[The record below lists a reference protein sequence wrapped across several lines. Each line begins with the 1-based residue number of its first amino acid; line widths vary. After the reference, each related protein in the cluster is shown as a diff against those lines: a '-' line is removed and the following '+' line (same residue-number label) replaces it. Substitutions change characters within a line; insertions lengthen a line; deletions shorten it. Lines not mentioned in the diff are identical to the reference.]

1 MKRLMEQL
9 QSDEAVLLMYL
20 AGELPGAEQEEIEA
34 RLEKEEPLRGK
45 LEEMRAT
52 QERVLGG
59 MGELDASA
67 SSRWDGRQEMAAKNV
82 TAMMRQWQVD
92 RMRAAAAMGNG
103 NGPKRH
109 APWWAYSSAA
119 AALILIGWV
128 AWWGITPVAPVSD
141 SPIATMEDRVQISD
155 MMISAVQQEDVEALD
170 RLNNE
175 MNTAGESSPAF
186 WIDSTPA
193 EDEGQ
198 SQQQQQQQTG

>member
-155 MMISAVQQEDVEALD
+155 MMISAVQQEDVAALD

-175 MNTAGESSPAF
+175 LNTAGESSPAF